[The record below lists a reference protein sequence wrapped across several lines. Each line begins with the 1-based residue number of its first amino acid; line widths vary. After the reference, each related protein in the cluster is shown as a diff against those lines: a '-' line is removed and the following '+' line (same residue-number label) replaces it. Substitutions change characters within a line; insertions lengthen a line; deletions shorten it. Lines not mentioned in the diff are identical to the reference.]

1 MKLMKHKGIVGWLAI
16 FTLLTFLVTP
26 AIGQSL
32 RSISDYGVKV
42 ITALSEDPAIVMAAQ
57 KGSALDE
64 NSAASLKLR
73 AALKGKTEALFAFVM
88 NKDGKVVAAGSNIG
102 EQDFTKEA
110 VFTLPI
116 KYGKGSLSLS
126 KPISVY
132 YYSLPVVSDKET
144 VGVIAVAVSAE
155 NLLK

>member
-16 FTLLTFLVTP
+16 VTLLTFLVTP

-32 RSISDYGVKV
+32 RSISNYGVKV
-42 ITALSEDPAIVMAAQ
+42 IKALSKDPAVVMAAQ
-57 KGSALDE
+57 TGSALDE

-73 AALKGKTEALFAFVM
+73 AALKGKTEALFAFIM

-116 KYGKGSLSLS
+116 KYGEGSLSLS

-132 YYSLPVVSDKET
+132 YYSLPVVSDKKT

>member
-1 MKLMKHKGIVGWLAI
+1 MKHKGIIGGLTVCILLA
-16 FTLLTFLVTP
+16 FLVTS
-26 AIGQSL
+26 ATGQSL
-32 RSISDYGVKV
+32 RPVSDYGVKI
-42 ITALSEDPAIVMAAQ
+42 ITALSKDPAIVMAAQ

-102 EQDFTKEA
+102 EQDFTKKIF
-110 VFTLPI
+110 FTLPL
-116 KYGKGSLSLS
+116 KYGAGSLYLS
-126 KPISVY
+126 DPINVY
-132 YYSLPVVSDKET
+132 YYSLPVLAGNDT